1 MLSVLVLFYCLAY
14 SLSSNTNIQS
24 EITTNTSEVIK
35 IAQTA
40 LFNSSSVINQ
50 NSAFALK
57 NSSNCHKCQF
67 NKNAYP
73 AIAIEEARIPYRL
86 RNRTKRSAT
95 ETVYPSAVT
104 ENGIPDSAQNKTNV
118 LDKQMEAL
126 KELHKVPAT
135 RSNLYGYMRN
145 PVVSSMNS
153 LDGVIIKPLLSL
165 GNPNKTDDSTHIIKP
180 NIVLKRPLTA
190 STERT
195 VTSPSSTEGSSV
207 TENGIPD
214 STQNKTSVLD
224 KQMEALKELHKVPAT
239 RSNLY
244 GYMRNPVVSSM
255 NSLDGVIIK
264 PLLSLGNPNKTDD
277 STHIIKPN
285 IVLKRPLTASTERTV
300 TSPSSTEGSS
310 VTENGIPD
318 STQNKTSVLDK
329 QMEALKELHKV
340 PATRSNLYGNM
351 QNSVVSSMNSLDG
364 VIIKPLLS
372 LGNSNETDDST
383 HIIKPN
389 VVLKRSFTASNER
402 TVTSPS
408 STEGSSVTENGI
420 PDSRQNKTSVLDKQM
435 EALKELHKVPATR
448 SNLYGNMRNSVVSSM
463 NSLDGVIIK
472 PLLSLGN
479 PNEIDN
485 STHIIKP
492 NIVLKR
498 SFTASNERTVTSPSA
513 TEDSNDQSGANTTVI
528 SSAVS
533 KNENEISA
541 SAAEDS
547 SEQRK
552 INGTL
557 APSEFSKNEN
567 EPSSTLTTSSIK
579 VPDNVSAE
587 MQVEFN
593 GTELLLNVSKIETET
608 SVLETTD
615 VTEQSETVA
624 SVQLTS
630 IPQEKNETFTSTSSL
645 TTSSVQVPD
654 EASAE
659 AQEEINGTV
668 PLSNIA
674 KNASETLT
682 SSTVSGK
689 VSNETSPTA
698 EALQNLTSTRL
709 FSETYFYGFCFANRC
724 AFECSAVNQ
733 WSYWTP
739 CSGVPGK
746 SFEQRM
752 RVLAFLDRDNTSCFM
767 ALEMR
772 KCNMVKSVAECK
784 YSTWNAWSECTGPCN
799 NRTRTRTREVIWPT
813 SLIRHNCN
821 VQALSETRS
830 CPSTCLHEFVEKACD
845 QTANINGVHGINK
858 TRWYY
863 LCGEKPIL
871 AQCGKNDGARF
882 LVDVVNIAQTIQ
894 FLNGHQFSPV
904 RIFASTIR
912 QTFLCRLPLGSADHS
927 FDVLLS
933 TELQS
938 LAKQFVHTSSE
949 SVF

>member
-14 SLSSNTNIQS
+14 SLSSNTNYFYFEYISAMERLIERSATASSALMEQIGTFTCALKKDGQLYFQSTNIYNEALALRTFHKWSERASSSLNKQIGIAMSIFKIFATSIQQIKNNILDIQS

-57 NSSNCHKCQF
+57 NSANCHKCQF
-67 NKNAYP
+67 NKNVYP

-104 ENGIPDSAQNKTNV
+104 ENGIPDSA
-118 LDKQMEAL
+118 
-126 KELHKVPAT
+126 
-135 RSNLYGYMRN
+135 
-145 PVVSSMNS
+145 
-153 LDGVIIKPLLSL
+153 
-165 GNPNKTDDSTHIIKP
+165 
-180 NIVLKRPLTA
+180 
-190 STERT
+190 
-195 VTSPSSTEGSSV
+195 
-207 TENGIPD
+207 
-214 STQNKTSVLD
+214 QNKTSVLD

-264 PLLSLGNPNKTDD
+264 PLLSLGNPNETDD

-318 STQNKTSVLDK
+318 SRQNKTSVLDK

-340 PATRSNLYGNM
+340 SATRSNLYGNM

-372 LGNSNETDDST
+372 LGN
-383 HIIKPN
+383 
-389 VVLKRSFTASNER
+389 
-402 TVTSPS
+402 
-408 STEGSSVTENGI
+408 
-420 PDSRQNKTSVLDKQM
+420 
-435 EALKELHKVPATR
+435 
-448 SNLYGNMRNSVVSSM
+448 
-463 NSLDGVIIK
+463 
-472 PLLSLGN
+472 

-485 STHIIKP
+485 FTHIIKP

-912 QTFLCRLPLGSADHS
+912 QTFLRRLPLGSADHS